1 MKLVFSFAVVAFLVF
16 PASAGVT
23 VDHEAGIDFSS
34 YRTYAWRPGTEAARP
49 DVQGWVVK
57 AVERELEA
65 RGMTKVSDGP
75 ADLYV
80 VTHTSAEHDISA
92 TNNYVYLPT
101 YDVGVLASH
110 TNLTTYGTLIVDLLD
125 GNSERAVWRGLASDV
140 LGELTPSQVR
150 KKVDKVT
157 RKMFKNFPPR

>member
-1 MKLVFSFAVVAFLVF
+1 
-16 PASAGVT
+16 
-23 VDHEAGIDFSS
+23 
-34 YRTYAWRPGTEAARP
+34 
-49 DVQGWVVK
+49 
-57 AVERELEA
+57 
-65 RGMTKVSDGP
+65 MTKVSDGP

-80 VTHTSAEHDISA
+80 VTHTTAEYEISA

-101 YDVGVLASH
+101 YDVGVIASH

-125 GNSERAVWRGLASDV
+125 GNSERVVWRGLASDV

-157 RKMFKNFPPR
+157 RKMFKDFPPR